1 MSNVRNWYIY
11 IVCAI
16 TLQAVTWSTVN
27 LLRNLLIFGSE
38 STAAAFQIAVILIGL
53 PVFLVHWLWAQRL
66 AKRDAEE
73 RGGILRTLYLY
84 AMLAGFL
91 GPFIPNLFDL
101 IRSLL
106 GVTGEMQSYR
116 VHYLSASQAAM
127 FHGIAMLILAGLWF
141 YHYLVLK
148 EDTSDKPI
156 SGSRAVVRRIYVLG
170 FSAAGL
176 AMTTHSVVRLI
187 RWVMQQFEANIIR
200 QPDLQ
205 VRLTEEIARL
215 MIGLAIWLVFWL
227 WAQRLYTS
235 SDEAEHASTLRY
247 IYLYGAIFAG
257 AMNAVIHAAGIL
269 ESLIRRWMGAASTSG
284 GTTSISQPLP
294 IIIGMGILW
303 AYHAYIL
310 RQEVKLSGETPR
322 QLGVRRLYDYLV
334 AAVGLAALLVG
345 LSGEISVLIRALD
358 RGFGAGLKGDFALF
372 TAAIIAGLPVWL
384 IPWLKV
390 SAAARS
396 PEEPGKLER
405 KSVVRKIYLY
415 FFLFAAVMTL
425 LGSAVFI
432 VFRLLNMVLSGE
444 TVTLTELGQAIA
456 YSLIAVGVLL
466 YHVNLLRSDRQLAR
480 HEKASEIEQ
489 AGVVVLD
496 TGDGVFGT
504 AVVNELKREMPELTI
519 EPIILSPGTGEQS
532 ESDEVT
538 STTIDK
544 LAGTSLI
551 TGPWTIAVRGG
562 FVSDSI
568 ADAVVTSPAR
578 KLLAP
583 LPAKG
588 WDWAGVEHSDI
599 DSLARQTARAVMQ
612 ALSGEPVRL
621 HKPLGAGAI
630 IGIVIGALILLSAA
644 GFSLYGLLMY

>member
-16 TLQAVTWSTVN
+16 TLQAVTWSTIN
-27 LLRNLLIFGSE
+27 LLRNLFIFGSE

-66 AKRDAEE
+66 AKRDPDE
-73 RGGILRTLYLY
+73 RSGILRTLYLY
-84 AMLAGFL
+84 AILAGFL
-91 GPFIPNLFDL
+91 GPIIPNIFDL
-101 IRSLL
+101 TRGLL
-106 GVTGEMQSYR
+106 GIYGATQTYR
-116 VHYLSASQAAM
+116 LQDISGSQAAM

-148 EDTSDKPI
+148 EDTIDNPI

-187 RWVMQQFEANIIR
+187 RWIMQQFEANLIR

-205 VRLTEEIARL
+205 VRLLEEIARL
-215 MIGLAIWLVFWL
+215 VIGLVLWLVFWL

-247 IYLYGAIFAG
+247 IYLYGAIFVG

-269 ESLIRRWMGAASTSG
+269 ESLIRRLMGVTSTS
-284 GTTSISQPLP
+284 TSSISQPLP
-294 IIIGMGILW
+294 IIVAMAILW
-303 AYHAYIL
+303 VYHAYIL
-310 RQEVKLSGETPR
+310 HQEVKLSGETNR
-322 QLGVRRLYDYLV
+322 QLGVRRLYYYLV

-358 RGFGAGLKGDFALF
+358 RGFGTGLKQDFALF

-390 SAAARS
+390 SAASRS
-396 PEEPGKLER
+396 LDEVGKLER

-425 LGSAVFI
+425 LGSVVFI
-432 VFRLLNMVLSGE
+432 VFRFLNMLLSGDM
-444 TVTLTELGQAIA
+444 VTLTELGQAIA

-466 YHVNLLRSDRQLAR
+466 YHLSLLRGDRQRAQ
-480 HEKASEIEQ
+480 HEKASELEK

-496 TGDGVFGT
+496 TSDGMFGQS
-504 AVVNELKREMPELTI
+504 VVNELKREMPELTI
-519 EPIILSPGTGEQS
+519 EPIVLAAGVGDKPET
-532 ESDEVT
+532 DETT
-538 STTIDK
+538 SAAIKK
-544 LAGTSLI
+544 LASAAVI
-551 TGPWTIAVRGG
+551 VGPWIVAVKGG
-562 FVSDSI
+562 FVRPEI
-568 ADAVVTSPAR
+568 VDAVVSSPAR

-583 LPAKG
+583 VHAEG
-588 WDWAGVEHSDI
+588 WDWAGVERSDMET
-599 DSLARQTARAVMQ
+599 LARHTARAVMQ
-612 ALSGEPVRL
+612 ALAGEPVRL
-621 HKPLGAGAI
+621 HRPLGVGAI
-630 IGIVIGALILLSAA
+630 IGIVIGALILLGALGSALY
-644 GFSLYGLLMY
+644 SLLLY

>member
-1 MSNVRNWYIY
+1 MSSVRNWYIY

-16 TLQAVTWSTVN
+16 ALEAVTWSTIN
-27 LLRNLLIFGSE
+27 LLRNLFIFGSE

-66 AKRDAEE
+66 ARRDPDE

-84 AMLAGFL
+84 AMLAGCL
-91 GPFIPNLFDL
+91 GPFIPNIFDL
-101 IRSLL
+101 TRSLL
-106 GVTGEMQSYR
+106 GIAGEAQSYR
-116 VHYLSASQAAM
+116 VQFLTASQAAM

-148 EDTSDKPI
+148 EDSSEIPI
-156 SGSRAVVRRIYVLG
+156 SGSRAVIRRIYVLG

-187 RWVMQQFEANIIR
+187 RWLMQQFEGGVIG
-200 QPDLQ
+200 QPNLQ
-205 VRLTEEIARL
+205 VRLLEEIARL
-215 MIGLAIWLVFWL
+215 VIGLVLWLVFWL
-227 WAQRLYTS
+227 WAQRLYMS
-235 SDEAEHASTLRY
+235 SDETEHTSTLRY
-247 IYLYGAIFAG
+247 IYLYGAIFVG
-257 AMNAVIHAAGIL
+257 AMNAVIHTAGIL
-269 ESLIRRWMGAASTSG
+269 ESLIRRLMGVTSASKG
-284 GTTSISQPLP
+284 SISQPLP

-310 RQEVKLSGETPR
+310 QQEIKLIGETPR
-322 QLGVRRLYDYLV
+322 QMGVRRLYNYLV

-345 LSGEISVLIRALD
+345 LSGEVSVLINTLNSGFGSGLK
-358 RGFGAGLKGDFALF
+358 RGFAMF

-396 PEEPGKLER
+396 PDEPGKFER

-432 VFRLLNMVLSGE
+432 VFRLLNMLLSGDL
-444 TVTLTELGQAIA
+444 VTLTELGQAIA
-456 YSLIAVGVLL
+456 YSLIATGVLL
-466 YHVNLLRSDRQLAR
+466 YHLSLLRGDRQRAR
-480 HEKASEIEQ
+480 HEKASEVEQ

-496 TGDGVFGT
+496 TGDGGFGL

-519 EPIILSPGTGEQS
+519 EPIILTGGADEQP
-532 ESDEVT
+532 ESAET
-538 STTIDK
+538 ASTATKK
-544 LAGTSLI
+544 LTGAAVI
-551 TGPWTIAVRGG
+551 VGPWTIAVRGG
-562 FVSDSI
+562 FVRDEI
-568 ADAVVTSPAR
+568 VEAVVSSPAR

-583 LPAKG
+583 LHAEG
-588 WDWAGVEHSDI
+588 WDWAGVERSDMEI
-599 DSLARQTARAVMQ
+599 LARHTARAVMQ
-612 ALSGEPVRL
+612 ALAGEPVRV
-621 HKPLGAGAI
+621 HRPLGVGAI
-630 IGIVIGALILLSAA
+630 IGIVIGALILLAGLGSALY
-644 GFSLYGLLMY
+644 SLLIY